1 MQRFDRLVFTLVFV
15 LSVGAPSWAAAQAG
29 SVSGIVFDGGGQAVA
44 SATVRITGDRM
55 PAGRSVETQADGSY
69 NFQLLLPGR
78 YTVTVEKPDV
88 GRALRPVIVEVDKDT
103 QVDMV
108 LGVEFTEALTVSAAA
123 PIVDMTSSEVN
134 FNYRA
139 ETIAA
144 LPLQRT
150 YAGLFQL
157 IPGVADN
164 NSTVGP
170 NAGGSRQDNTY
181 LLDGVNITNPGFGT
195 LNTEV
200 NEFDILEFNVKRA
213 GITAE
218 FGRSSGFV
226 ANAVTR
232 SGTNELA
239 GGVRFEAIPAAWVA
253 ESRSTEITNTSDR
266 WVTSFG
272 LGGPLVQNHVF
283 WYASGQ
289 VVRETT
295 FDRVNNFGPLPDRED
310 RAHELFGK
318 VTATPSAKHF
328 LNLSYRHRPND
339 VQFGNIGVNDSP
351 ALGTHSEGRDRVAV
365 ANWNWFPDARTT
377 LEVRYLRL
385 DDRSES
391 VAVTELGVRPPFDVN
406 NLAPMG
412 NFFDPVANASV
423 GGASLR
429 VSGQNYDRSEMKA
442 TLSRFLN
449 VARTT
454 HHVKAGLTWET
465 TTEEYKRLSN
475 GWGSIS
481 LVQNN
486 TQVQARYYPDQAP
499 QLSKSRTWGLF
510 VQDDITLTPRLVINA
525 GLLVTRDEF
534 AQELEQKN
542 TFLTFGFGQE
552 IQPRVGINYNLR
564 EQRGDK
570 IYANYGRYINL
581 DQKSSARTLAPNNL
595 YQSDALFDRA
605 TGALISDLPLS
616 NSTGKVLDPD
626 LEPVY
631 FDEYMVGY
639 ATPLRN
645 WSLDAFFMFRDGANF
660 IEDSVQTLPASDFV
674 YTNLPGAERRYRAL
688 TLELNRP
695 LANGWSL
702 NVSYAI
708 SKMYGNFELD
718 GIGSSG
724 TSNDGVQFN
733 TSSFLQ
739 DGPGI
744 FVEDTFRQGPLNQDR
759 THVLKLLGT
768 YMLGEHLSFG
778 TNIRFQ
784 SGQPWAA
791 MGRDWWGGYRRFLE
805 PAGSRRNDAWTNV
818 DLLTA
823 YRLPLMG
830 KFNIFLEA
838 RALNV
843 FNTQTAIF
851 RDVRQYLDGRIRS
864 FTSPPPEGCF
874 ACYTDLLVQ
883 GTTQPNPRFGEPT
896 EYAKPRRLLLSVKTT
911 F

>member
-1 MQRFDRLVFTLVFV
+1 MQLLIRLVSTFALV
-15 LSVGAPSWAAAQAG
+15 LSASAPSWAAQAG
-29 SVSGIVFDGGGQAVA
+29 SVSGTVFDSNGQPAA
-44 SATVRITGDRM
+44 AATVRISGDRL
-55 PAGRSVETQADGSY
+55 PAGRTVQTPADGTY
-69 NFQLLLPGR
+69 NFQALLPGN
-78 YTVTVEKPDV
+78 YTVSVDKPGI
-88 GRALRPVIVEVDKDT
+88 GRAAREVVVGVDKDT
-103 QVDMV
+103 QVDLV

-123 PIVDMTSSEVN
+123 PVVDMTSSEVN

-139 ETIAA
+139 ETIAS
-144 LPLQRT
+144 LPLART

-157 IPGVADN
+157 VPGVADN

-195 LNTEV
+195 LNTDV
-200 NEFDILEFNVKRA
+200 NEFDIVEFNVKRA

-232 SGTNELA
+232 SGTNELS
-239 GGVRFEAIPAAWVA
+239 GGVRFEAIPAGLIAD
-253 ESRSTEITNTSDR
+253 SRSNIRNTTDR

-272 LGGPLVQNHVF
+272 LGGPLVKNHVF
-283 WYASGQ
+283 WYGSGQ
-289 VVRETT
+289 IVRARTSE
-295 FDRVNNFGPLPDRED
+295 RVNNFGPLPDRKEQ
-310 RAHELFGK
+310 ANEVFGK
-318 VTATPSAKHF
+318 LTATPSNAHF
-328 LNLSYRHRPND
+328 VNLSYRHRPGD
-339 VQFGNIGVNDSP
+339 TKFGNIGVNDSP
-351 ALGTHSEGRDRVAV
+351 ALGTHSEGRDRVGV
-365 ANWNWFPDARTT
+365 ANWNWFVGPRTT
-377 LEVRYLRL
+377 FELKYLRL

-391 VAVTELGVRPPFDVN
+391 IAVTDLGVRPTFDVN
-406 NLAPMG
+406 NLAAMG

-429 VSGQNYDRSEMKA
+429 ASGQNYDRSEVKA
-442 TLSRFLN
+442 TFSQFLN
-449 VARTT
+449 LARTT
-454 HHVKAGLTWET
+454 HHLKAGLTWEA

-486 TQVQARYYPDQAP
+486 TQVQARYYPDQPA
-499 QLSKSRTWGLF
+499 QLSKSVTWGVF
-510 VQDDITLTPRLVINA
+510 VQDDITLTKRLVVNA
-525 GLLVTRDEF
+525 GLLITRDEF

-552 IQPRVGINYNLR
+552 IQPRVGFNYNVR
-564 EQRGDK
+564 EKQGDK
-570 IYANYGRYINL
+570 VYANYGRYINL
-581 DQKSSARTLAPNNL
+581 DQKSSARTLAPKNL

-605 TGALISDLPLS
+605 TGRLISDLPLS
-616 NSTGKVLDPD
+616 NSTGKVLDPN

-639 ATPLRN
+639 ATPVGN
-645 WSLDAFFMFRDGANF
+645 WSLDVFFMFRDGANF
-660 IEDSVQTLPASDFV
+660 IEDAVQVLPASSFI
-674 YTNLPGAERRYRAL
+674 YTNLPAAERRYRAL
-688 TLELNRP
+688 TVELNRP
-695 LANGWSL
+695 LKDNWSL
-702 NVSYAI
+702 NLSYAL

-724 TSNDGVQFN
+724 TGNDGVQFN

-759 THVLKLLGT
+759 THVLKVLAT
-768 YMLGEHLSFG
+768 YMLGESVSLG

-784 SGQPWAA
+784 TGQPWAA

-818 DLLTA
+818 DLLAA
-823 YRLPLMG
+823 YRLPLMR
-830 KFNIFLEA
+830 KFNVSFEG
-838 RALNV
+838 RVLNV
-843 FNTQTAIF
+843 FDTQTAVF
-851 RDVRQYLDGRIRS
+851 RDVRQYLDGRIRA
-864 FTSPPPEGCF
+864 FTSTPPEGCF

-883 GTTQPNPRFGEPT
+883 GTTQPNPRFGQPT
-896 EYAKPRRLLLSVKTT
+896 DYAPPRRLLLSIKTT

>member
-1 MQRFDRLVFTLVFV
+1 MPRLIRLVLTLALA
-15 LSVGAPSWAAAQAG
+15 LSISAPAWAAQTG
-29 SVSGIVFDGGGQAVA
+29 SVSGAVFDRDGQRVA
-44 SATVRITGDRM
+44 AATVRITGEPM
-55 PAGRSVETQADGSY
+55 PAGRTVQTQPDGTY

-78 YTVTVEKPDV
+78 YTVSVEKADV
-88 GRALRPVIVEVDKDT
+88 GRAVRDVVVGVDKDT

-123 PIVDMTSSEVN
+123 PVVDMTSSEVN
-134 FNYRA
+134 FNYQA

-144 LPLQRT
+144 LPLERT
-150 YAGLFQL
+150 YAGLFQM

-195 LNTEV
+195 LNTDV
-200 NEFDILEFNVKRA
+200 NEFDIVEFNVKRA

-232 SGTNELA
+232 SGTNQLS
-239 GGVRFEAIPAAWVA
+239 GGGRFEAIPASFVA
-253 ESRSTEITNTSDR
+253 GARSNISNTTDR
-266 WVTSFG
+266 WVTSLG

-283 WYASGQ
+283 WYGSAQ
-289 VVRETT
+289 MVRSTT
-295 FDRVNNFGPLPDRED
+295 SDRVNNFGSLPDRDEQ
-310 RAHELFGK
+310 ANEVFGK
-318 VTATPSAKHF
+318 VTATPSASHF
-328 LNLSYRHRPND
+328 FNVSYRHRPAD
-339 VQFGNIGVNDSP
+339 TQFGNIGVNDSP

-365 ANWNWFPDARTT
+365 ANWNWFVGPRTT
-377 LEVRYLRL
+377 FELKYLRL
-385 DDRSES
+385 DDKSES
-391 VAVTELGVRPPFDVN
+391 VAVTDLGVRPAFDVN
-406 NLAPMG
+406 NLAAMG
-412 NFFDPVANASV
+412 NFFDPVANARV
-423 GGASLR
+423 GGSSLR
-429 VSGQNYDRSEMKA
+429 ASGQNYDRSEVKA
-442 TLSRFLN
+442 TFSQFLN
-449 VARTT
+449 LSRTT
-454 HHVKAGLTWET
+454 HHVKAGVTWEA

-481 LVQNN
+481 LVQND

-499 QLSKSRTWGLF
+499 QLSRGLTWGMF
-510 VQDDITLTPRLVINA
+510 VQDDITVTPRLVVNA
-525 GLLVTRDEF
+525 GLLLTRDEF
-534 AQELEQKN
+534 AQELDTKN

-552 IQPRVGINYNLR
+552 IQPRLGFNYNLR
-564 EQRGDK
+564 EKAGDK
-570 IYANYGRYINL
+570 VYANYGRYINL

-631 FDEYMVGY
+631 FDEYMAGD
-639 ATPLRN
+639 ATPVGN
-645 WSLDAFFMFRDGANF
+645 WSLDVFFMFRDGANF
-660 IEDSVQTLPASDFV
+660 IEDAVQVLPASSFV
-674 YTNLPGAERRYRAL
+674 YTNLPAAERRYRAL
-688 TLELNRP
+688 TVELNRP
-695 LANGWSL
+695 LKDNWSL
-702 NVSYAI
+702 NLSYAI

-724 TSNDGVQFN
+724 TGNDGVQFN

-759 THVLKLLGT
+759 THVVKLLAT
-768 YMLGEHLSFG
+768 YMLGEHVSFG
-778 TNIRFQ
+778 TNIRVQ

-818 DLLTA
+818 DLLAA
-823 YRLPLMG
+823 YRLPLLR
-830 KFNIFLEA
+830 KFNVSLEG
-838 RALNV
+838 RVLNV
-843 FNTQTAIF
+843 FDTQTAIF
-851 RDVRQYLDGRIRS
+851 RDVRQYLDGRIRA
-864 FTSPPPEGCF
+864 FTSTPPEGCF

-896 EYAKPRRLLLSVKTT
+896 EYATPRRLLLSVKAT

>member
-1 MQRFDRLVFTLVFV
+1 MQRLIRHVFILALV
-15 LSVGAPSWAAAQAG
+15 LSVSETSWAAQAG
-29 SVSGIVFDGGGQAVA
+29 SVSGAVFDRGGQRVA
-44 SATVRITGDRM
+44 AATVRISGDRM
-55 PAGRSVETQADGSY
+55 PAGRTVETQADGTY
-69 NFQLLLPGR
+69 NFQLLLPGL
-78 YTVTVEKPDV
+78 YTVSVEKPDV
-88 GRALRPVIVEVDKDT
+88 GRALRTVMVEVDKDT
-103 QVDMV
+103 QLDLV

-123 PIVDMTSSEVN
+123 PTVDMTSSEVN
-134 FNYRA
+134 FNYGA

-144 LPLQRT
+144 LPLART

-164 NSTVGP
+164 NSTIGP

-195 LNTEV
+195 LNTDV
-200 NEFDILEFNVKRA
+200 NEFDIIEFNVKRA

-232 SGTNELA
+232 SGTNRLA
-239 GGVRFEAIPAAWVA
+239 GGLRFEAIPSALIAD
-253 ESRSTEITNTSDR
+253 SRSNIRNTTDR

-283 WYASGQ
+283 WYGSGQ
-289 VVRETT
+289 MVRATT
-295 FDRVNNFGPLPDRED
+295 SERANNFGPLPDREEQ
-310 RAHELFGK
+310 ANEVFGK
-318 VTATPSAKHF
+318 LTATPSTAHF
-328 LNLSYRHRPND
+328 LNLSYRHRPGD
-339 VQFGNIGVNDSP
+339 TQFGNIGVNDSP

-365 ANWNWFPDARTT
+365 ANWNWFPGARTT
-377 LEVRYLRL
+377 FEVKYLRL
-385 DDRSES
+385 DDQSES
-391 VAVTELGVRPPFDVN
+391 VAVTELGVRPTFDVN
-406 NLAPMG
+406 NLAAMG

-429 VSGQNYDRSEMKA
+429 VSGQNYDRSEVKA
-442 TLSRFLN
+442 TVSQFLN

-454 HHVKAGLTWET
+454 HHVIAGLTWEA

-481 LVQNN
+481 LVQNS
-486 TQVQARYYPDQAP
+486 TQVQARYYPDQPP

-534 AQELEQKN
+534 AQELERKN
-542 TFLTFGFGQE
+542 TFLTFGFGDE
-552 IQPRVGINYNLR
+552 IQPRVGFNYNVR
-564 EQRGDK
+564 DKQGDK
-570 IYANYGRYINL
+570 VYANYGRYINL

-605 TGALISDLPLS
+605 TGTLISDLPLS
-616 NSTGKVLDPD
+616 NSTGKVLDPN
-626 LEPVY
+626 LKPVY
-631 FDEYMVGY
+631 FDEYMAGY
-639 ATPLRN
+639 ATPMGN
-645 WSLDAFFMFRDGANF
+645 WSLDVFFMFRDGANF
-660 IEDSVQTLPASDFV
+660 IEDAVQVLPASSFI
-674 YTNLPGAERRYRAL
+674 YTNLPAAERRYRAL
-688 TLELNRP
+688 TVELNRP
-695 LANGWSL
+695 LANHWSL

-718 GIGSSG
+718 GIGSTG
-724 TSNDGVQFN
+724 TGNDGVQFN

-759 THVLKLLGT
+759 THVLKVLGT

-778 TNIRFQ
+778 TNIRVQ

-805 PAGSRRNDAWTNV
+805 PAGSRRNDTWTNV
-818 DLLTA
+818 DLLAA
-823 YRLPLMG
+823 YRLPVMG
-830 KFNIFLEA
+830 RFNISLEA
-838 RALNV
+838 RGLNV
-843 FNTQTAIF
+843 FDTQIAIF
-851 RDVRQYLDGRIRS
+851 RDARQYLDGRIRA
-864 FTSPPPEGCF
+864 FTSTPPEGCF

-896 EYAKPRRLLLSVKTT
+896 EYATPRRLLLSAKVT